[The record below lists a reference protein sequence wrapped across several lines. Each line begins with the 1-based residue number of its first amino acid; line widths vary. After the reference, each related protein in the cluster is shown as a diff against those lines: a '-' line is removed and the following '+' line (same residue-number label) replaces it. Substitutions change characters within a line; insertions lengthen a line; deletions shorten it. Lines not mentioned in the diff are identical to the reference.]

1 MRITEARLLNLS
13 PIRRRRRIRHTHHA
27 RVIFLKNA
35 CILFAEHLHYAVPPH
50 GIEERI
56 IDMHHQ
62 LSKEDRTKR
71 LNKIIGQLN
80 GINRMNDEDR
90 DCPDILIQIASARAA
105 LAKLGM
111 MITED
116 HIEHCIT
123 SSSKKGQ
130 GEKSMMSLSKAL
142 KQMLK

>member
-1 MRITEARLLNLS
+1 
-13 PIRRRRRIRHTHHA
+13 
-27 RVIFLKNA
+27 
-35 CILFAEHLHYAVPPH
+35 
-50 GIEERI
+50 
-56 IDMHHQ
+56 MHHN
-62 LSKEDRTKR
+62 LSKEDKTKR

-130 GEKSMMSLSKAL
+130 GEKSMLSLSKAL
-142 KQMLK
+142 KQMLR